1 MLFRPTRALGL
12 IRLLRAI
19 AAMLKSRRQR
29 DDAAD
34 LAYLARMSDERLER
48 DLGVLRR
55 GRDVRPY

>member
-1 MLFRPTRALGL
+1 
-12 IRLLRAI
+12 
-19 AAMLKSRRQR
+19 MLKSRRQR

-34 LAYLARMSDERLER
+34 LAYLARMSDDRLER